1 LNVRFLRGHSGA
13 LAQARVQCPGSQ
25 PAYTQVVLEW
35 LDWLKVV
42 VIVGV
47 IDVLLL
53 VEGDAMARI
62 IGIVVLVLLVPSI
75 IVRFRRRFASPSS

>member
-1 LNVRFLRGHSGA
+1 VSRH
-13 LAQARVQCPGSQ
+13 Q
-25 PAYTQVVLEW
+25 PAYTQVVLAWLDWLDW

-62 IGIVVLVLLVPSI
+62 IGIVILVLLVASI
-75 IVRFRRRFASPSS
+75 VVRFRRRFANPSS

>member
-1 LNVRFLRGHSGA
+1 VSRH
-13 LAQARVQCPGSQ
+13 Q
-25 PAYTQVVLEW
+25 PAYTQVVLDWLDW

-62 IGIVVLVLLVPSI
+62 IGIVILVLLVASI
-75 IVRFRRRFASPSS
+75 VARFRRRFANPSS